1 VKYAC
6 IEKFGRLLLL
16 MAVTVTLTGS
26 LSTLAADKNKLLNDC
41 EAALKSKYGE
51 ESLVRL
57 KRTKTFKGLTTLTFK
72 VVPEGGTRTKMTC
85 SSQSG
90 GDVTIN

>member
-1 VKYAC
+1 MKFTC

-26 LSTLAADKNKLLNDC
+26 LSAIAADKNRLLNDC
-41 EAALKSKYGE
+41 ESAFKAKYGE

-57 KRTKTFKGLTTLTFK
+57 KRTKTYKGLTTLTFK
-72 VVPEGGTRTKMTC
+72 VVPEGGSRTNMTC

-90 GDVTIN
+90 DVVVIN

>member
-1 VKYAC
+1 MKLLC
-6 IEKFGRLLLL
+6 IEKFGRLIIL

-26 LSTLAADKNKLLNDC
+26 LSALAVDKNKLLNDC
-41 EAALKSKYGE
+41 ESALKVKYGE

-57 KRTKTFKGLTTLTFK
+57 KRTKTYKGLTTLTFK
-72 VVPEGGTRTKMTC
+72 VVPEGGSRTNMTC

-90 GDVTIN
+90 AEPVIN

>member
-1 VKYAC
+1 MKFSC

-26 LSTLAADKNKLLNDC
+26 LSAIAADKNRLLNDC
-41 EAALKSKYGE
+41 ESAFKAKYGE
-51 ESLVRL
+51 ESIVRL
-57 KRTKTFKGLTTLTFK
+57 KRTKTFKGLTTLTLK